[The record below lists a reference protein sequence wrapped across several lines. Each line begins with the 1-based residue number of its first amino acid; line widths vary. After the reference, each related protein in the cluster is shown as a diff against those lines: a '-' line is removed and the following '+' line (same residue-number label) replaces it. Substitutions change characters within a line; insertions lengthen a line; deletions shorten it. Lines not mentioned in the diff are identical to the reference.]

1 MHHSESDERPAK
13 VFISHSSEDKAF
25 AKALLNLLK
34 AIGIEKRESITCT
47 SEGGYGIKVGR
58 DWDKELKRC
67 FTDYRVYVII
77 IHSSHLY
84 TSPVS
89 LNEMGAAWVQE
100 CPIFSF
106 LVKGFMESSMEGVL
120 TGSHQGVLVGR
131 KDITPDL
138 DQLKNDLVQLFGI
151 ETLSEKEW
159 AEARADFIKTI
170 EALPADKG
178 AVKEQFDIDLSEHI
192 HTRKMQFFNEPQITE
207 EKVIKWADILKAV
220 DSALRSPHTEFAIYD
235 ALENAYPG
243 ILEDDKKAIVD
254 KLHHFGLAET
264 NTITTDYEGIS
275 VVWSYSEKGRDA
287 YERAQ
292 NYHLQLIYHE
302 RDKAQVAELM
312 NYFSTYAMDEY
323 LKEGPY
329 YISDILLNSSDAWES
344 IIHASAFQIFNPTL
358 LEVLK
363 PFYELFFQ
371 MTGHGECYEPTNG
384 DKYRL
389 VQSMFGVVNK
399 HNEETI
405 KWLQD
410 NMSEL
415 ANRYNALIQHIKFH
429 FPDIILKETSTQFE
443 KDCKSVVKFGD

>member
-1 MHHSESDERPAK
+1 MHYSESDKRPAK

-34 AIGIEKRESITCT
+34 TIGIDKKESVTCT
-47 SEGGYGIKVGR
+47 SEEGYGIKIGR
-58 DWDKELKRC
+58 NWDKELKRC

-84 TSPVS
+84 VSPVS

-106 LVKGFMESSMEGVL
+106 LVKGFNESSMKGVL

-159 AEARADFIKTI
+159 TKARAEFIKTI
-170 EALPADKG
+170 LNLPADKG
-178 AVKEQFDIDLSEHI
+178 IVKEQFDIDLSEHI
-192 HTRKMQFFNEPQITE
+192 HTQTIQFFNEPPIIE
-207 EKVIKWADILKAV
+207 EKDIKWADILKAV

-264 NTITTDYEGIS
+264 NTITTEYEGIS
-275 VVWSYSEKGRDA
+275 VAWSYSEKGRDA

-302 RDKAQVAELM
+302 RDKDQVSELM
-312 NYFSTYAMDEY
+312 HYFSTYAMDEY

-329 YISDILLNSSDAWES
+329 YISDILLNSSDAWKS
-344 IIHASAFQIFNPTL
+344 IVLASAFQIFNPTL
-358 LEVLK
+358 FKVLK

-371 MTGHGECYEPTNG
+371 MTNHGECYEPTNG

-389 VQSMFGVVNK
+389 VQPMFGVVNK
-399 HNEETI
+399 QNEETI
-405 KWLQD
+405 RWLHD
-410 NMSEL
+410 NMKEL
-415 ANRYNALIQHIKFH
+415 ANRYKAFIQYIKSH
-429 FPDIILKETSTQFE
+429 YPDIDLKETSMQFE
-443 KDCKSVVKFGD
+443 RDCKNMVKLED